1 MIGALYRLG
10 EQKVRPGVYVRW
22 YDDGDLATITGAIGI
37 AASII
42 KSNWGPLGQVI
53 KIENAEDVHKKIGTG
68 YGSDVVSE
76 MFRGGAYTVLAV
88 RVGLGG
94 DHGEAILKDT
104 EGLDALKIQ
113 TKYPSSRQF
122 TVTVRDS
129 LNENEREFIVFENDR
144 QLEKL
149 VFSKEGN
156 EIENLASM
164 INASSTIFQAS
175 TIEGGG
181 NSLGSVSNESV
192 TGGSDPQITAQ
203 DYIDAFG
210 VIEREFFDG
219 ITVDTEDPA
228 IHASLQAF
236 VNRKLQEGFRFIG
249 VVGEKISVP
258 FNTRKDNARAFNSF
272 TMVYVGNGYSVGDR
286 DLDGALAA
294 GRALGMMVS
303 NSYKTSLTKKP
314 VQGSTGVYGELT
326 SEQYNEAVK
335 NGMLVFSS
343 NPDGLAQIDYGINTL
358 VSPTGDEDEGW
369 KKIRRV
375 RTRFELIDRI
385 AFTLDRAIGSGEGIP
400 NSNDGRQFVI
410 TVANGIINDMIR
422 EGGLESGELVVDESN
437 PPQGDSAW
445 FKFQDLVDL
454 DGIEKLYLAFGFKY

>member
-1 MIGALYRLG
+1 MIGTLFRLG

-22 YDDGDLATITGAIGI
+22 YDDGDLTTVTGSIGI
-37 AASII
+37 AAAII
-42 KSNWGPLGQVI
+42 QSNWGPLGQVI

-76 MFRGGAYTVLAV
+76 IFHGGAYTVSVV

-94 DHGEAILKDT
+94 EHGEVILKDT
-104 EGLDALKIQ
+104 EGVDAVKIQ

-129 LNENEREFIVFENDR
+129 LNENDREFIVFENNR
-144 QLEKL
+144 QIEKL
-149 VFSKEGN
+149 IFNKNGN
-156 EIENLASM
+156 QSENLTSV
-164 INASSTIFQAS
+164 INESSNIFQAS
-175 TIEGGG
+175 SIEGGG
-181 NSLGSVSNESV
+181 NTLASIINEKV
-192 TGGSDPQITAQ
+192 TGGSDPQVTAQ

-210 VIEREFFDG
+210 IIEKEFFDG

-228 IHASLQAF
+228 IHASLQTF

-258 FNTRKDNARAFNSF
+258 FATRKNNARAFNSF
-272 TMVYVGNGYSVGDR
+272 SMVYVGNGYSIGER
-286 DLDGALAA
+286 NLDGALAA
-294 GRALGMMVS
+294 GRVLGMMVS
-303 NSYKTSLTKKP
+303 SSYKTSLTKKP
-314 VQGSTGVYGELT
+314 VQSSTGVYGELT
-326 SEQYNEAVK
+326 AEEYNEAVK
-335 NGMLVFSS
+335 NGMLVFSLNS
-343 NPDGLAQIDYGINTL
+343 DGLAQIDYGINTL

-385 AFTLDRAIGSGEGIP
+385 AFTLDKAIGNGDGIP

-422 EGGLESGELVVDESN
+422 EGGLENGELIIDESN
-437 PPQGDSAW
+437 PPKGDSAW